1 MAAHIGRHL
10 RRGAATTAVAAV
22 AVAALTASQAP
33 GVAERPR
40 SETGDSQPIP
50 DPAELPGDDSYYTD
64 LPPLKS
70 PAGGKAESAIPA
82 TVLDAYKKAEATLRQ
97 TRSGCN
103 LPWQLLAAIGQVES
117 GQARGGK
124 VDSTGTTPPES
135 PITGPPLNGKGFAH
149 ISDTDNGAF
158 DGDTKYDRAVGP
170 MQFIPSTWAWAGKDG
185 NEDGKKDPN
194 NIYDAALAAGYYL
207 CRYDWDLSDKADLE
221 RAILSY
227 NNSRDYLNT
236 VLRWMET
243 FRDGVQEIPDGT
255 GSLPV
260 HRNDDPLIVTPTS
273 PSAPPSSGSGGTNTG
288 GGNGSGGGSGS
299 GSGGGSGTPG
309 GGSTTP
315 PAPTP
320 PASGPQTPTD
330 TVHHLKHATGKSLST
345 MAGTTFGEDV
355 AARAETSAGAG
366 VGKVRIRFTIVGD
379 TDTVFTGGE
388 RYATVQTDSRGVATA
403 PALVA
408 GEQTGE
414 FTVNATVVG
423 RDVTAVVWDAS
434 VTARTADNITR
445 VEGEPLV
452 CAVDGKF
459 EEALTFTATRDGAPA
474 AKVGATVTLVK
485 AEDDLTENDKGP
497 YFEDADGEAV
507 RTLALTTDA
516 DGVLELP
523 TLFAGDTAGTY
534 LLLVETPGGGK
545 ATVELTVEATGD
557 ATTGEAAGTA

>member
-64 LPPLKS
+64 LPQLKS

-103 LPWQLLAAIGQVES
+103 LPWELLAAIGQVES

-124 VDSTGTTPPES
+124 VDSTGTTPPDKL
-135 PITGPPLNGKGFAH
+135 IIGPPLNGKGFAH

-158 DGDTKYDRAVGP
+158 DNDTKYDHAVGP

-194 NIYDAALAAGYYL
+194 NVYDAALAAGYYL
-207 CRYDWDLSDKADLE
+207 CRYEWDLSDKADLE

-255 GSLPV
+255 GSVPV
-260 HRNDDPLIVTPTS
+260 HRNDDPLFVTPNS
-273 PSAPPSSGSGGTNTG
+273 PSAPPSSGPGGGTNVG
-288 GGNGSGGGSGS
+288 GGSGGGN
-299 GSGGGSGTPG
+299 GSGTPG

-315 PAPTP
+315 PTPPPTTP
-320 PASGPQTPTD
+320 PAPGEPATPTD
-330 TVHHLKHATGKSLST
+330 RVHHLEHATGASLST
-345 MAGTTFGEDV
+345 MAGTTFGEGV
-355 AARAETSAGAG
+355 AARAETSAGVG
-366 VGKVRIRFTIVGD
+366 VGTVRIRFTIVGD

-388 RYATVQTDSRGVATA
+388 DVATVQTDSRGVATA

-408 GEQTGE
+408 GERTGA
-414 FTVNATVVG
+414 FTVRATVVG
-423 RDVTAVVWDAS
+423 RDVTAVEWEAA
-434 VTARTADNITR
+434 VTVRTADKIAL

-452 CAVDGKF
+452 CAVGGKF
-459 EEALTFTATRDGAPA
+459 DEAALTFSATRNGAPA

-485 AEDDLTENDKGP
+485 AADDLTQNDKGP
-497 YFEDADGEAV
+497 YFEDADGKAV

-545 ATVELTVEATGD
+545 ETVELTVDAAGEAT
-557 ATTGEAAGTA
+557 AGEAAGTA

>member
-50 DPAELPGDDSYYTD
+50 DPTELPGDDSYYTD

-70 PAGGKAESAIPA
+70 PAGGKNESDIPA

-97 TRSGCN
+97 AKPGCN
-103 LPWQLLAAIGQVES
+103 LPWELLAAIGQVES
-117 GQARGGK
+117 GHAGGGK
-124 VDSTGTTPPES
+124 VDSSGTTPADD

-185 NEDGKKDPN
+185 NQDGKKDPN
-194 NIYDAALAAGYYL
+194 NVYDAALAAGHYL
-207 CRYDWDLSDKADLE
+207 CRYNWDLSDSADLE

-236 VLRWMET
+236 VLRWMESY
-243 FRDGVQEIPDGT
+243 RKGVQEIPDGT
-255 GSLPV
+255 GTVPV
-260 HRNDDPLIVTPTS
+260 HRNDDPLPITPTS
-273 PSAPPSSGSGGTNTG
+273 PSAPPSSGSDGGTHTG
-288 GGNGSGGGSGS
+288 GGNGGSS
-299 GSGGGSGTPG
+299 NGGSGTPG

-330 TVHHLKHATGKSLST
+330 TVHHLEHATGESLST

-355 AARAETSAGAG
+355 AARAETSAGVG

-388 RYATVQTDSRGVATA
+388 KYATVQTDSRGVATA

-408 GEQTGE
+408 GEQTGA
-414 FTVNATVVG
+414 FSVNATVVG
-423 RDVTAVVWDAS
+423 RDVTAVEWEAS
-434 VTARTADNITR
+434 VTARTADKLTR
-445 VEGEPLV
+445 VEDEPLV
-452 CAVDGKF
+452 CAVAGKF

-497 YFEDADGEAV
+497 YFEDADGKAV

-545 ATVELTVEATGD
+545 ATVELTVEASGD
-557 ATTGEAAGTA
+557 ATTGEVAGTA